1 MPTFTL
7 FMTIIGHLFK
17 LQKFQRII
25 RKQLYESEGE
35 VFYKLS
41 SQSKNTISVILIIT
55 NDHWGV
61 II

>member
-1 MPTFTL
+1 
-7 FMTIIGHLFK
+7 MTIIGHLFK

>member
-1 MPTFTL
+1 
-7 FMTIIGHLFK
+7 MTIIGHLFK

-61 II
+61 IIWREL